1 MHLDSENRVWIGEYY
16 AKTIAVFDPKTEK
29 FQEWPIPVPWYGPYD
44 VVADKQGNVWAGGMT
59 SELIVR
65 LDPKTGEFRKYLLP
79 RLGVNVR
86 RVEVDN
92 TGARPVLWVG
102 ENHQAKIAKVET
114 LD

>member
-1 MHLDSENRVWIGEYY
+1 
-16 AKTIAVFDPKTEK
+16 
-29 FQEWPIPVPWYGPYD
+29 
-44 VVADKQGNVWAGGMT
+44 
-59 SELIVR
+59 VR

-102 ENHQAKIAKVET
+102 ENHEAKIAKVET